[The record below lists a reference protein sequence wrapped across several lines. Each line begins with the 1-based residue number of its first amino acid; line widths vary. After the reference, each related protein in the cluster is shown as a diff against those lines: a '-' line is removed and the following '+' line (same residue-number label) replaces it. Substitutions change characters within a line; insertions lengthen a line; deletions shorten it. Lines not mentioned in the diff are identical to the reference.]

1 MRDGVSSA
9 GMHFGWLI
17 PADLA
22 VAPWIYFALGGVAT
36 LLTGFSKGGFGGG
49 LGVIATPI
57 MLTVLP
63 ARAAVSFMLPLL
75 IVCDIFTVRRF
86 PREWDPPSFRMLAGG
101 TVVGLV
107 IGLGLMVVFVRGRVD
122 GEFWLRLIIGVA
134 SLLFCA
140 LKGWRWMGDRRRDKQ
155 AAPRPPLGYVAGT
168 AIGVV
173 AGVTTMLAHA
183 AGPVVDMFLLNRRLD
198 RRPFVGT
205 ASRYYL
211 VFNSIKVPLF
221 ILAGMLGGKA
231 YLSWETAGWS
241 LAFVPLCPL
250 GVWAGTWLNRRM
262 SGETFTRLIYVLLL
276 VTGVRMVW
284 KALAGP

>member
-1 MRDGVSSA
+1 MRFD
-9 GMHFGWLI
+9 WLI

-22 VAPWIYFALGGVAT
+22 VAPWVYFTLGGTAV

-49 LGVIATPI
+49 LGVISTPI

-63 ARAAVSFMLPLL
+63 ARAAVSFLLPLL

-86 PREWDPPSFRMLAGG
+86 PREWDPPSFRMLSGG
-101 TVVGLV
+101 TVLGLA
-107 IGLGLMVVFVRGRVD
+107 IGLGLMVLFSHGRVD
-122 GEFWLRLIIGVA
+122 GEYWLRLIIGVA

-140 LKGWRWMGDRRRDKQ
+140 LKAWRWLGERRQVKQ
-155 AAPRPPLGYVAGT
+155 TLRPPPGYAAGT
-168 AIGVV
+168 GIGTV

-183 AGPVVDMFLLNRRLD
+183 AGPVVDMFLLHRRLD
-198 RRPFVGT
+198 RRAFVGT

-211 VFNSIKVPLF
+211 VFNTVKIPLF
-221 ILAGMLGGKA
+221 ILAGTLGGKA

-250 GVWAGTWLNRRM
+250 GVWAGTKLNRRL
-262 SGETFTRLIYVLLL
+262 SGETFTRLIYLLLL
-276 VTGVRMVW
+276 VTGLRMVW
-284 KALAGP
+284 KALAAT